1 MSESKAERHKRL
13 QTEGAERLR
22 EWCKEERGRAKNLA
36 TFLGVTSASFAFWD
50 RVMAERLGE
59 VANYTGIPR
68 ELLRP
73 DLFDPPEDPKQ
84 LENSDA
90 A

>member
-1 MSESKAERHKRL
+1 MTENKAERHKRL
-13 QTEGAERLR
+13 QEEGAQRLR
-22 EWCKEERGRAKNLA
+22 DWCKEERGRAKNLA
-36 TFLGVTSASFAFWD
+36 DYLGVTSASFAFWD

-59 VANYTGIPR
+59 VANFTGISR

-73 DLFDPPEDPKQ
+73 DLFEPPENGLREK
-84 LENSDA
+84 STA